1 MKSELTE
8 FKTERLGLQE
18 KISKLE
24 TEHDQSRQTVSQ
36 YSEIIQRQKKE
47 IAELRE
53 RIESL
58 VLVKSDFTRSVVY
71 FQNNLNDISFVHIS
85 TIRPMVKNM
94 IFCEINH

>member
-1 MKSELTE
+1 MGINGLKYLICFSQEHVKTLREMEQLKTELAE
-8 FKTERLGLQE
+8 SKTERTGLKE

-24 TEHDQSRQTVSQ
+24 TEQDKNQLTISK

-58 VLVKSDFTRSVVY
+58 VHVKSDFTR
-71 FQNNLNDISFVHIS
+71 
-85 TIRPMVKNM
+85 
-94 IFCEINH
+94 